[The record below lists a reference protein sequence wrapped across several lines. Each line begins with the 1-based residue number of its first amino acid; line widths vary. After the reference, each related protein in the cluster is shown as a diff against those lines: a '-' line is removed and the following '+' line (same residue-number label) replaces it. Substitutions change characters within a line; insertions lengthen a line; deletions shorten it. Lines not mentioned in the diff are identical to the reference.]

1 MSWDASRAGRA
12 WRFLKA
18 SIQRRAVLLVPI
30 AALIGIVAGAVVA
43 GMTFATREL
52 HRLLFVVPEGERLSA
67 QAALLDPR
75 MALVPAL
82 GGILIGLSI
91 FFARRFRARPP
102 VDPIEANALHG
113 GRMSF
118 RESVILAAQTMVSNG
133 FGASVGLE
141 AGYTQ
146 ISAAVASWAGRVLE
160 LRRGDVRILVASG
173 AAGAVAAAFD
183 APLTGAFY
191 AFELILGTYTIAAVA
206 PMMAAALAATLT
218 ADWLGAVQFSIT
230 IGAVE
235 ALEAADYVPFLLLG
249 LVGGGVAILLMRLV
263 TLVDSLFNKTGLR
276 TEFRPLLG
284 GLGVGALAL
293 VTPQVLSSGNGA
305 LYFDLTR
312 DPALGMIF
320 GVLVLKIMAAA
331 ISLGSGFR
339 GGLFFASLFVG
350 GLLGTLFAALV
361 AFVAPSVAAGPIETA
376 LVGMTA
382 VATGVVG
389 GPLTMTFLALEVS
402 GDLALAGGVLAAA
415 IVASVLV
422 RETFGYSFSTWRLH
436 LRGETIRSAQDVG
449 WIRSLTVA
457 SMMRTDVKTVPVNT
471 TIAELKEAFPLGSTS
486 RVVAV
491 DEEGKYAGILLL
503 AEAYGEREE
512 PEADSRTD
520 IGGLLKFSDEWLS
533 PAMNAR
539 TAAGSFQRAKAEE
552 LAVLDRENQVV
563 GLLTEGYLLRRY
575 AEELEKVRR
584 DLSGER

>member
-1 MSWDASRAGRA
+1 MSSDASRAGKA
-12 WRFLKA
+12 WRFLKT
-18 SIQRRAVLLVPI
+18 SVQRRAVLLVPI
-30 AALIGIVAGAVVA
+30 AALIGVVAGAVVA
-43 GMTFATREL
+43 GMTFAARAL
-52 HRLLFVVPEGERLSA
+52 HRLLFAIPGDERLSA

-82 GGILIGLSI
+82 GGVLIGLSI
-91 FFARRFRARPP
+91 YFVRRFRSRPP

-118 RESVILAAQTMVSNG
+118 RESVILAGQTMVSNG

-146 ISAAVASWAGRVLE
+146 MSAAIASWAGRVLE

-206 PMMAAALAATLT
+206 PMMVAALAATLT
-218 ADWLGAVQFSIT
+218 ANWLGAVQFSIS
-230 IGAVE
+230 IGEVE
-235 ALEAADYVPFLLLG
+235 ALRAADYVPFLLLG
-249 LVGGGVAILLMRLV
+249 LIGGGVAILLMRLV
-263 TLVDSLFNKTGLR
+263 TLVESLFSQTGVR
-276 TEFRPLLG
+276 AEFRPVLG
-284 GLGVGALAL
+284 GLAVGALAL

-305 LYFDLTR
+305 LYFDLTAE
-312 DPALGMIF
+312 PALAVIC
-320 GVLVLKIMAAA
+320 GVLTLKVVAVA

-350 GLLGTLFAALV
+350 GLLGTLFAAVV
-361 AFVAPSVAAGPIETA
+361 AFVAPSLAAGPIETA

-415 IVASVLV
+415 IVASLLV

-449 WIRSLTVA
+449 WIRSLTVG
-457 SMMRTDVKTVPVNT
+457 SLMRPDVRTVPIGT
-471 TIAELKEAFPLGSTS
+471 SIAELKATFPLGSTS

-491 DEEGKYAGILLL
+491 DEEGKYAGIILL

-512 PEADSRTD
+512 PEAERQTD
-520 IGGLLKFSDEWLS
+520 IDALLKFSDEWLS

-552 LAVLDRENQVV
+552 LAVLDRENKVV
-563 GLLTEGYLLRRY
+563 GLLTEGFLLRRY

-584 DLSGER
+584 ELAGER